1 MGSNKLKALI
11 ALDMAKIH
19 GCRHKDGR
27 TLGSCTLTLPLS
39 QCLSADNVSSSATI
53 QLQPVM

>member
-19 GCRHKDGR
+19 GRRHKDR
-27 TLGSCTLTLPLS
+27 TTLGSCPLTLSLS
-39 QCLSADNVSSSATI
+39 QCLSADNISSSATI